1 MSPKSPPN
9 SDTSW
14 MHLFLNRSLL
24 DFLTPETRS
33 IDHPWDEAFKILLN
47 NENSTFNHPELSFPF
62 FRRQRSTRARKKIQA
77 LREFWDTLYI
87 SVISR
92 DGKPGSKPGIYHFC
106 GVIRL
111 PPDSSGNSGDAFNC
125 FLLFPFFSFFFLSK
139 GGPRSFYFFPVAGFS
154 PVETN
159 RTEWVTRP
167 GSIKG
172 EHGLVGWIYAGYPRG
187 WVGKSVPWI
196 VWQLCGFRAQRFST
210 VQRLNPVDS
219 YYAGVKYEAI
229 LGIGIKRR
237 RKERVTHGSFV
248 WN

>member
-1 MSPKSPPN
+1 MSPKFSPN

-14 MHLFLNRSLL
+14 LHLFLNWSLL

-62 FRRQRSTRARKKIQA
+62 FRRQRSTRARKKIQG

-125 FLLFPFFSFFFLSK
+125 FLLFPFFSFFFSFEGESSILLF
-139 GGPRSFYFFPVAGFS
+139 RSLFPVAGFS

-187 WVGKSVPWI
+187 WGRVSRESFG
-196 VWQLCGFRAQRFST
+196 
-210 VQRLNPVDS
+210 N
-219 YYAGVKYEAI
+219 YAGFAPRDFPQFKD
-229 LGIGIKRR
+229 
-237 RKERVTHGSFV
+237 
-248 WN
+248 